1 MCNYNQEFTD
11 SAVYSRS
18 VLVHNL
24 QPMKRSILFFNL
36 CILFIIHSC
45 NNIEQIEFPPS
56 VTSINP
62 ASGGYGT
69 ELIITGSN
77 FSSNPAENN
86 VKIGGVNAEVKSA
99 KSTTLTVLVPALDDG
114 DLPVRVSTEAGS
126 ADAGTFKY
134 IYDVFVAGT
143 EMNNEGFQVAK
154 YWKNGT
160 PIELSDG
167 KSTISVSSITVSGNT
182 IYVVGTE
189 YNASDRIIKLWINGT
204 ESNITSGTRATAF
217 DIKIDG
223 PDVYIAGY
231 ENKGSQDIA
240 TYWKNGIP
248 THLTDGSK
256 PALLRSVAISGGNIY
271 VAGYEYNES
280 KAVAKYWKN
289 GIPVVLT
296 DGQKSA
302 SSRDIAIEGSDV
314 YVCGVESENAIET
327 AKFWKNGIETILGDK
342 TNRSFTVAMAVK
354 GSSTHITG
362 MDNGVGRYWKNGVV
376 TSFAANES
384 EAYPMAVYLVN
395 DDVFLAGSVGNGLIT
410 KAAYWKNG
418 SQIILN
424 DGTYSAAATSIYV
437 R

>member
-1 MCNYNQEFTD
+1 MPN
-11 SAVYSRS
+11 RS
-18 VLVHNL
+18 VLLQNL
-24 QPMKRSILFFNL
+24 QPMKRAILLFYLSCF
-36 CILFIIHSC
+36 FIIYSC
-45 NNIEQIEFPPS
+45 NNNEKIEYPPS

-62 ASGGYGT
+62 VSGGYGT
-69 ELIITGSN
+69 ELIISGSN
-77 FSSNPAENN
+77 FSSNPAENI
-86 VKIGGVNAEVKSA
+86 VTIGGVNAEVKNA
-99 KSTTLTVLVPALDDG
+99 ISTTLTVIVPALDEG
-114 DLPVRVSTEAGS
+114 DLPVRISTEAGS

-143 EMNNEGFQVAK
+143 EMNSESFQVAK

-160 PIELSDG
+160 SVELSDG
-167 KSTISVSSITVSGNT
+167 KATTSVGSITASGNT

-189 YNASDRIIKLWINGT
+189 YKATTRIIKLWINGA
-204 ESNITSGTRATAF
+204 ESNISTSTWAAAF

-223 PDVYIAGY
+223 TDVYIAGY

-240 TYWKNGIP
+240 TYWKNGVP
-248 THLTDGSK
+248 TYLTDGS
-256 PALLRSVAISGGNIY
+256 RSAIIRSIAISGGNIY
-271 VAGYEYNES
+271 AAGYEYNES

-289 GIPVVLT
+289 GVPVALT
-296 DGQKSA
+296 DGQRSA
-302 SSRDIAIEGSDV
+302 SSRTIAVEGSDV
-314 YVCGVESENAIET
+314 YVCGVEYENSVET

-362 MDNGVGRYWKNGVV
+362 MDNGSGKYWKNGVV
-376 TSFAANES
+376 IPFAPNEA

-395 DDVFLAGSVGNGLIT
+395 DDVFLAGSIGNGLTT

-418 SQIILN
+418 SQVILN
-424 DGTYSAAATSIYV
+424 DGIHYAAATSIYV